1 MRHMTTKAKT
11 KKWMVILLILTLVGA
26 FISFSLRG
34 EQMEEKHIVF
44 ILKTIDDTTDFWT
57 SMIDGANMAAK
68 ELGVRITVMGP
79 AAETEYEKQGQL
91 IDEAI
96 AMKPDAIMLVP
107 ASYTKTAEYAK
118 KIEKSGIEL
127 VLVDSVMEEQMGS
140 SVVATDNVEAGRKM
154 GAYIKDHFSEE
165 ICIGVVGHVQGSSTA
180 TERERGLRE
189 GLGNLEECIAD
200 VVFCDSDYRK
210 AYTVTKEMLDRYPRM
225 NVIVGLNEYSS
236 VGAARAVVD
245 KSLEEK
251 VLMIG
256 FDSSIK
262 EVEYLEADV
271 FEAIVVQ
278 KPLNMGYLAV
288 ENTVKLLQNKEIP
301 QYIDSGSALITKET
315 MYTPENQK
323 LLFPL

>member
-1 MRHMTTKAKT
+1 MTAKAKT
-11 KKWMVILLILTLVGA
+11 KKWMVILLILTLAGA

-79 AAETEYEKQGQL
+79 DTETEYEKQGQL

-189 GLGNLEECIAD
+189 SLGNLEECIED
-200 VVFCDSDYRK
+200 VVFCDSDYWK